1 MQIILN
7 SKWNLLIILI
17 FPNELIKVV
26 ELISQAISDI
36 NTAAFIETTIND
48 EDPID
53 TWIAQA
59 KLRWNH
65 FITLK
70 MNS

>member
-1 MQIILN
+1 L
-7 SKWNLLIILI
+7 NLLPGYADYTRLKVKFTDFQCII

-59 KLRWNH
+59 KLR
-65 FITLK
+65 
-70 MNS
+70 

>member
-1 MQIILN
+1 M
-7 SKWNLLIILI
+7 NLLPGYADYTQLKVKFTDFQCII

-59 KLRWNH
+59 KLR
-65 FITLK
+65 
-70 MNS
+70 